1 MLNSEELINKVKVYN
16 KFLNPEKLNKA
27 YDFAVKAHSHQ
38 KRASGDPY
46 SVHPIEVA
54 NILTELK
61 LDSATITTGLLHDTI
76 EDTYAT
82 YETIKGE
89 FGDEVADLVDGVT
102 KISVLEN
109 TATSNSKAENFRKL
123 ILATSKDI
131 RVLLVKI
138 ADRLHNMRTIKAISK
153 ECFIPI
159 TVGGG
164 IKSIDDIILLLTNG
178 ADRVSINSFA
188 YKDIQFISKAAKK
201 FGSST
206 ISFEINSDLNL
217 TANFIKKK
225 YELTI
230 EVEGKGSVFQEIIK
244 PGIADEYNSG
254 TILKLTALPVDGW
267 VFVEWQG
274 DIQDENNPIEVT
286 IDKPITIKAV
296 FKHYPASG
304 LPVVKIK
311 TNQVVGPAMDKSSYV
326 EGSLEIIG
334 DGNFEGLEET
344 TMKIKGRGNST
355 WWICTDASAGAVVGK
370 CPYQVKFG
378 DKTSILG
385 MPEDKKW
392 VLLAEKSDKSMIRN
406 KIARYMGE
414 LSDLEYTPNAEYV
427 ELFINEDY
435 QGTYLIGQKVEES
448 SNRVDIGDD
457 GYLIEIDT
465 DANGRID
472 VDDIIF
478 KPTIWSSIHTDGVF
492 NIKDPDI
499 DYGSDEFYLIEN
511 YINDFESVLYSNNF
525 NNPDSGYESY
535 IDVDSLIDW
544 FLINEIAKTVDA
556 RWYSSIYFSYIPG
569 EKIKMGPIWDF
580 DLSYGNLNY
589 SDAQY
594 TSEFYIKQNNWID
607 RLFLDEVFVEKVKI
621 RYSYYYNKL
630 DDIKS
635 KIDEFAKYIDKSQK
649 ANFERWDILGVYV
662 WPNPVYDLTYEEEV
676 ERLKNWIEERMNWLN
691 SNF

>member
-1 MLNSEELINKVKVYN
+1 MKKFYFILISLIFFSCQEEIIEYELNITKNPSEGGIVSPDGGFYSDGTSLSLIAEPNSEYD
-16 KFLNPEKLNKA
+16 FLNWT
-27 YDFAVKAHSHQ
+27 
-38 KRASGDPY
+38 GDIESSSSSL
-46 SVHPIEVA
+46 SVVM
-54 NILTELK
+54 
-61 LDSATITTGLLHDTI
+61 DSDITI
-76 EDTYAT
+76 
-82 YETIKGE
+82 
-89 FGDEVADLVDGVT
+89 
-102 KISVLEN
+102 
-109 TATSNSKAENFRKL
+109 
-123 ILATSKDI
+123 
-131 RVLLVKI
+131 
-138 ADRLHNMRTIKAISK
+138 
-153 ECFIPI
+153 
-159 TVGGG
+159 
-164 IKSIDDIILLLTNG
+164 
-178 ADRVSINSFA
+178 
-188 YKDIQFISKAAKK
+188 
-201 FGSST
+201 
-206 ISFEINSDLNL
+206 

-225 YELTI
+225 YELKI
-230 EVEGKGSVFQEIIK
+230 EVEGKGSVFKEVIK

-274 DIQDENNPIEVT
+274 DIQNENNPIELT
-286 IDKPITIKAV
+286 IDKPITIKAI

-304 LPVVKIK
+304 LPIVKIK

-344 TMKIKGRGNST
+344 NMKIKGRGNST

-378 DKTSILG
+378 DKTSVLG

-406 KIARYMGE
+406 KIARYIGE

-465 DANGRID
+465 DANNRID
-472 VDDIIF
+472 SDDIIF

-499 DYGSDEFYLIEN
+499 DYGSDEFHLIEN
-511 YINDFESVLYSNNF
+511 YINEFESVLYSNNF
-525 NNPDSGYESY
+525 NSPGSGYESY

-607 RLFLDEVFVEKVKI
+607 KLYQDEVFVEKVKI
-621 RYSYYYNKL
+621 RYSYYHSKL
-630 DDIKS
+630 DDIKN

-649 ANFERWDILGVYV
+649 ANFERWNILGVYV

>member
-1 MLNSEELINKVKVYN
+1 MKKFYFILISLIFFSCQEEIIEYELNITKNPSEGGVVSPNGGFYSDGTSLSLIAEPNSEYD
-16 KFLNPEKLNKA
+16 FLNWT
-27 YDFAVKAHSHQ
+27 
-38 KRASGDPY
+38 GD
-46 SVHPIEVA
+46 IESSSSSLSLVM
-54 NILTELK
+54 
-61 LDSATITTGLLHDTI
+61 DSDITI
-76 EDTYAT
+76 
-82 YETIKGE
+82 
-89 FGDEVADLVDGVT
+89 
-102 KISVLEN
+102 
-109 TATSNSKAENFRKL
+109 
-123 ILATSKDI
+123 
-131 RVLLVKI
+131 
-138 ADRLHNMRTIKAISK
+138 
-153 ECFIPI
+153 
-159 TVGGG
+159 
-164 IKSIDDIILLLTNG
+164 
-178 ADRVSINSFA
+178 
-188 YKDIQFISKAAKK
+188 
-201 FGSST
+201 
-206 ISFEINSDLNL
+206 

-225 YELTI
+225 YELKI
-230 EVEGKGSVFQEIIK
+230 EVEGKGSVFQEVIK

-274 DIQDENNPIEVT
+274 DIQNENNPIELT
-286 IDKPITIKAV
+286 IDKPITIKAI

-304 LPVVKIK
+304 LPIVKIK

-344 TMKIKGRGNST
+344 NMKIKGRGNST

-378 DKTSILG
+378 DKTSVLG

-406 KIARYMGE
+406 KIARYIGE

-465 DANGRID
+465 DANNRID
-472 VDDIIF
+472 SDDIIF

-499 DYGSDEFYLIEN
+499 DYGSDEFHLIEN
-511 YINDFESVLYSNNF
+511 YINEFESVLYSNNF
-525 NNPDSGYESY
+525 NSPGSGYESY

-607 RLFLDEVFVEKVKI
+607 KLYQDEVFVEKVKI
-621 RYSYYYNKL
+621 RYSYYHSKL
-630 DDIKS
+630 DDIKN

-649 ANFERWDILGVYV
+649 ANFERWNILGVYV

>member
-1 MLNSEELINKVKVYN
+1 MKKFYFILISLIFFSCQEEIIEYELNITKNPIEGGVVSPNGGFYSDGTSLSLIAEPNSEYD
-16 KFLNPEKLNKA
+16 FLNWT
-27 YDFAVKAHSHQ
+27 
-38 KRASGDPY
+38 GD
-46 SVHPIEVA
+46 IESSSSSLSLVM
-54 NILTELK
+54 
-61 LDSATITTGLLHDTI
+61 DSDITI
-76 EDTYAT
+76 
-82 YETIKGE
+82 
-89 FGDEVADLVDGVT
+89 
-102 KISVLEN
+102 
-109 TATSNSKAENFRKL
+109 
-123 ILATSKDI
+123 
-131 RVLLVKI
+131 
-138 ADRLHNMRTIKAISK
+138 
-153 ECFIPI
+153 
-159 TVGGG
+159 
-164 IKSIDDIILLLTNG
+164 
-178 ADRVSINSFA
+178 
-188 YKDIQFISKAAKK
+188 
-201 FGSST
+201 
-206 ISFEINSDLNL
+206 

-225 YELTI
+225 YELKI
-230 EVEGKGSVFQEIIK
+230 EVEGKGSVFQEVIK

-274 DIQDENNPIEVT
+274 DIQNENNPIELT
-286 IDKPITIKAV
+286 IDKPITIKAI

-304 LPVVKIK
+304 LPIVKIK

-334 DGNFEGLEET
+334 DGNFDGLEET
-344 TMKIKGRGNST
+344 NMKIKGRGNST

-465 DANGRID
+465 DANNRID
-472 VDDIIF
+472 SDDIIF

-499 DYGSDEFYLIEN
+499 DYGSDEFHLIEN
-511 YINDFESVLYSNNF
+511 YINEFESVLYSNNF
-525 NNPDSGYESY
+525 NSPGSGYESY

-607 RLFLDEVFVEKVKI
+607 KLYQDEVFVEKVKI
-621 RYSYYYNKL
+621 RYSYYHSKL
-630 DDIKS
+630 DDIKN

>member
-1 MLNSEELINKVKVYN
+1 MKKFYFIIISLIFFSCQEEIIEYELNITKNPSEGGVVSPNGGFYSDGTSLSLIAEPNSEYD
-16 KFLNPEKLNKA
+16 FLNWT
-27 YDFAVKAHSHQ
+27 
-38 KRASGDPY
+38 GD
-46 SVHPIEVA
+46 IESSSSSLSLVM
-54 NILTELK
+54 
-61 LDSATITTGLLHDTI
+61 DSDITI
-76 EDTYAT
+76 
-82 YETIKGE
+82 
-89 FGDEVADLVDGVT
+89 
-102 KISVLEN
+102 
-109 TATSNSKAENFRKL
+109 
-123 ILATSKDI
+123 
-131 RVLLVKI
+131 
-138 ADRLHNMRTIKAISK
+138 
-153 ECFIPI
+153 
-159 TVGGG
+159 
-164 IKSIDDIILLLTNG
+164 
-178 ADRVSINSFA
+178 
-188 YKDIQFISKAAKK
+188 
-201 FGSST
+201 
-206 ISFEINSDLNL
+206 

-225 YELTI
+225 YELKI
-230 EVEGKGSVFQEIIK
+230 EVEGKGSVFQEVIK

-274 DIQDENNPIEVT
+274 DIQNENNPIELT
-286 IDKPITIKAV
+286 IDKPITIKAI

-304 LPVVKIK
+304 LPIVKIK

-378 DKTSILG
+378 DKTSVLG

-465 DANGRID
+465 DANNRID
-472 VDDIIF
+472 SDDIIF

-499 DYGSDEFYLIEN
+499 DYGSDEFHLIEN
-511 YINDFESVLYSNNF
+511 YINEFESVLYSNNF
-525 NNPDSGYESY
+525 NNPD
-535 IDVDSLIDW
+535 LAT
-544 FLINEIAKTVDA
+544 NHT
-556 RWYSSIYFSYIPG
+556 
-569 EKIKMGPIWDF
+569 
-580 DLSYGNLNY
+580 
-589 SDAQY
+589 
-594 TSEFYIKQNNWID
+594 
-607 RLFLDEVFVEKVKI
+607 
-621 RYSYYYNKL
+621 
-630 DDIKS
+630 
-635 KIDEFAKYIDKSQK
+635 
-649 ANFERWDILGVYV
+649 
-662 WPNPVYDLTYEEEV
+662 
-676 ERLKNWIEERMNWLN
+676 
-691 SNF
+691 

>member
-1 MLNSEELINKVKVYN
+1 MKKIYFIIISLLLFSCQKEIIEYELNIIKNPSEGGVVSPNGGFYSEGTSLSVVAEPSSEYE
-16 KFLNPEKLNKA
+16 FLNWT
-27 YDFAVKAHSHQ
+27 
-38 KRASGDPY
+38 GD
-46 SVHPIEVA
+46 IE
-54 NILTELK
+54 
-61 LDSATITTGLLHDTI
+61 S
-76 EDTYAT
+76 
-82 YETIKGE
+82 
-89 FGDEVADLVDGVT
+89 
-102 KISVLEN
+102 S
-109 TATSNSKAENFRKL
+109 
-123 ILATSKDI
+123 
-131 RVLLVKI
+131 
-138 ADRLHNMRTIKAISK
+138 
-153 ECFIPI
+153 
-159 TVGGG
+159 
-164 IKSIDDIILLLTNG
+164 
-178 ADRVSINSFA
+178 
-188 YKDIQFISKAAKK
+188 
-201 FGSST
+201 SST

-244 PGIADEYNSG
+244 PGITDEYNSG
-254 TILKLTALPVDGW
+254 TILKLTAVPVDGW

-544 FLINEIAKTVDA
+544 FLINEIAKSVDA

-569 EKIKMGPIWDF
+569 KKIEMGPIWDF

-594 TSEFYIKQNNWID
+594 TSDFYIKQNNWID

-662 WPNPVYDLTYEEEV
+662 WPNPVYDLTYEQEV

>member
-1 MLNSEELINKVKVYN
+1 MKKFYFILISLIFFSCQEEIIEYELNITKNPIEGGVVSPNGGFYSDGTSLSLIAEPNSEYD
-16 KFLNPEKLNKA
+16 FLNWT
-27 YDFAVKAHSHQ
+27 
-38 KRASGDPY
+38 GD
-46 SVHPIEVA
+46 IESSSSSLSLVM
-54 NILTELK
+54 
-61 LDSATITTGLLHDTI
+61 DSDITI
-76 EDTYAT
+76 
-82 YETIKGE
+82 
-89 FGDEVADLVDGVT
+89 
-102 KISVLEN
+102 
-109 TATSNSKAENFRKL
+109 
-123 ILATSKDI
+123 
-131 RVLLVKI
+131 
-138 ADRLHNMRTIKAISK
+138 
-153 ECFIPI
+153 
-159 TVGGG
+159 
-164 IKSIDDIILLLTNG
+164 
-178 ADRVSINSFA
+178 
-188 YKDIQFISKAAKK
+188 
-201 FGSST
+201 
-206 ISFEINSDLNL
+206 

-225 YELTI
+225 YELKI
-230 EVEGKGSVFQEIIK
+230 EVEGKGSVFQEVIK

-274 DIQDENNPIEVT
+274 DIQNENNPIELT
-286 IDKPITIKAV
+286 IDKPITIKAI

-304 LPVVKIK
+304 LPIVKIK

-334 DGNFEGLEET
+334 DGNFEGLEKT
-344 TMKIKGRGNST
+344 NMKIKGRGNST

-378 DKTSILG
+378 DKTSVLG

-465 DANGRID
+465 DANNRID
-472 VDDIIF
+472 SDDIIF

-499 DYGSDEFYLIEN
+499 DYGSDEFHLIEN
-511 YINDFESVLYSNNF
+511 YINEFESVLYSNNF
-525 NNPDSGYESY
+525 NSPGSGYESY

-607 RLFLDEVFVEKVKI
+607 KLYQDEVFVEKVKI
-621 RYSYYYNKL
+621 RYSYYHSKL
-630 DDIKS
+630 DDIKN

>member
-1 MLNSEELINKVKVYN
+1 MKKFYFILISLIFFSCQEEIIEYELNITKNPIEGGVVSPNGGFYSDGTSLSLIAEPNSEYD
-16 KFLNPEKLNKA
+16 FLNWT
-27 YDFAVKAHSHQ
+27 
-38 KRASGDPY
+38 GDIESSSSSL
-46 SVHPIEVA
+46 SVVM
-54 NILTELK
+54 
-61 LDSATITTGLLHDTI
+61 DSDITI
-76 EDTYAT
+76 
-82 YETIKGE
+82 
-89 FGDEVADLVDGVT
+89 
-102 KISVLEN
+102 
-109 TATSNSKAENFRKL
+109 
-123 ILATSKDI
+123 
-131 RVLLVKI
+131 
-138 ADRLHNMRTIKAISK
+138 
-153 ECFIPI
+153 
-159 TVGGG
+159 
-164 IKSIDDIILLLTNG
+164 
-178 ADRVSINSFA
+178 
-188 YKDIQFISKAAKK
+188 
-201 FGSST
+201 
-206 ISFEINSDLNL
+206 

-225 YELTI
+225 YELKI
-230 EVEGKGSVFQEIIK
+230 EVEGKGSVFQEVIK

-274 DIQDENNPIEVT
+274 DIQNENNPIELT
-286 IDKPITIKAV
+286 IDKPITIKAI

-304 LPVVKIK
+304 LPIVKIK

-344 TMKIKGRGNST
+344 NMKIKGRGNST

-378 DKTSILG
+378 DKTSVLG

-465 DANGRID
+465 DANNRID
-472 VDDIIF
+472 SDDIIF
-478 KPTIWSSIHTDGVF
+478 KPKIWSSIHTDGVF

-499 DYGSDEFYLIEN
+499 DYGSDEFHLIEN
-511 YINDFESVLYSNNF
+511 YINEFESVLYSNNF
-525 NNPDSGYESY
+525 NSPGSGYESY

-607 RLFLDEVFVEKVKI
+607 KLYQDEVFVEKVKI
-621 RYSYYYNKL
+621 RYSYYHSKL
-630 DDIKS
+630 DDIKN

>member
-1 MLNSEELINKVKVYN
+1 MTIISNPEAAGQFSEKSGYYAEGTNLSVIAEPNSEYEFVNWT
-16 KFLNPEKLNKA
+16 
-27 YDFAVKAHSHQ
+27 
-38 KRASGDPY
+38 GDVESSCN
-46 SVHPIEVA
+46 SV
-54 NILTELK
+54 NILM
-61 LDSATITTGLLHDTI
+61 DSD
-76 EDTYAT
+76 
-82 YETIKGE
+82 
-89 FGDEVADLVDGVT
+89 
-102 KISVLEN
+102 
-109 TATSNSKAENFRKL
+109 
-123 ILATSKDI
+123 
-131 RVLLVKI
+131 
-138 ADRLHNMRTIKAISK
+138 
-153 ECFIPI
+153 
-159 TVGGG
+159 
-164 IKSIDDIILLLTNG
+164 KSI
-178 ADRVSINSFA
+178 
-188 YKDIQFISKAAKK
+188 
-201 FGSST
+201 
-206 ISFEINSDLNL
+206 

-225 YELTI
+225 YELKI

-244 PGIADEYNSG
+244 PGITDEYNSG

-274 DIQDENNPIEVT
+274 DIQNENNPIEIT
-286 IDKPITIKAV
+286 IDKPISIKAI

-304 LPVVKIK
+304 LPIVKIK
-311 TNQVVGPAMDKSSYV
+311 TNQVVGPAMDKDSYV

-378 DKTSILG
+378 DKTSVLG

-414 LSDLEYTPNAEYV
+414 LSDLEYTPNAEYI

-448 SNRVDIGDD
+448 KNRVNIGDE

-465 DANGRID
+465 DANNRID
-472 VDDIIF
+472 PDDIIF
-478 KPTIWSSIHTDGVF
+478 KPTIWSSIHKDGVF
-492 NIKDPDI
+492 NIKDPNIEYD
-499 DYGSDEFYLIEN
+499 SEEFKFIEN
-511 YINDFESVLYSNNF
+511 YINQFESTLYSDDF
-525 NNPDSGYESY
+525 NNPDTGYKSY
-535 IDVDSLIDW
+535 IDDDSLIDW
-544 FLINEIAKTVDA
+544 FLINEIAKSVDA
-556 RWYSSIYFSYIPG
+556 RWYSSIYFSYVPG

-594 TSEFYIKQNNWID
+594 TDGFYIKQNNWID
-607 RLFLDEVFVEKVKI
+607 RLYQDEVFVEKVKN
-621 RYSYYYNKL
+621 RYSYYYSKL
-630 DDIKS
+630 DDIKN

-662 WPNPVYDLTYEEEV
+662 WPNPVYDLTYEQEV
-676 ERLKNWIEERMNWLN
+676 ERLENWIEERMNWLN

>member
-1 MLNSEELINKVKVYN
+1 MKKFYFILISLIFFSCQEEIIEYELNITKNPSEGGIVSPDGGFYSDGTSLSLIAEPNSEYD
-16 KFLNPEKLNKA
+16 FLNWT
-27 YDFAVKAHSHQ
+27 
-38 KRASGDPY
+38 GDIESSSSSL
-46 SVHPIEVA
+46 SVVM
-54 NILTELK
+54 
-61 LDSATITTGLLHDTI
+61 DSDITI
-76 EDTYAT
+76 
-82 YETIKGE
+82 
-89 FGDEVADLVDGVT
+89 
-102 KISVLEN
+102 
-109 TATSNSKAENFRKL
+109 
-123 ILATSKDI
+123 
-131 RVLLVKI
+131 
-138 ADRLHNMRTIKAISK
+138 
-153 ECFIPI
+153 
-159 TVGGG
+159 
-164 IKSIDDIILLLTNG
+164 
-178 ADRVSINSFA
+178 
-188 YKDIQFISKAAKK
+188 
-201 FGSST
+201 
-206 ISFEINSDLNL
+206 

-225 YELTI
+225 YELKI
-230 EVEGKGSVFQEIIK
+230 EVEGKGSVFQEVIK

-274 DIQDENNPIEVT
+274 DIQNENNPIELT
-286 IDKPITIKAV
+286 IDKPITIKAI

-304 LPVVKIK
+304 LPIVKIK

-344 TMKIKGRGNST
+344 NMKIKGRGNST

-378 DKTSILG
+378 DKTSVLG

-465 DANGRID
+465 DANNRID
-472 VDDIIF
+472 SDDIIF

-499 DYGSDEFYLIEN
+499 DYGSDEFHLIEN
-511 YINDFESVLYSNNF
+511 YINEFESVLYSNNF
-525 NNPDSGYESY
+525 NSPGSGYESY

-607 RLFLDEVFVEKVKI
+607 KLYQDEVFVEKVKI
-621 RYSYYYNKL
+621 RYSYYHSKL
-630 DDIKS
+630 DDIKN

>member
-1 MLNSEELINKVKVYN
+1 MKKIHFIIISLLLFSCQKEIIEYELNIIKNPSEGGVVSPNGGFYSEGTSLSVVAEPSSEYE
-16 KFLNPEKLNKA
+16 FLNWT
-27 YDFAVKAHSHQ
+27 
-38 KRASGDPY
+38 GD
-46 SVHPIEVA
+46 IE
-54 NILTELK
+54 
-61 LDSATITTGLLHDTI
+61 S
-76 EDTYAT
+76 
-82 YETIKGE
+82 
-89 FGDEVADLVDGVT
+89 
-102 KISVLEN
+102 S
-109 TATSNSKAENFRKL
+109 
-123 ILATSKDI
+123 
-131 RVLLVKI
+131 
-138 ADRLHNMRTIKAISK
+138 
-153 ECFIPI
+153 
-159 TVGGG
+159 
-164 IKSIDDIILLLTNG
+164 
-178 ADRVSINSFA
+178 
-188 YKDIQFISKAAKK
+188 
-201 FGSST
+201 SST

-274 DIQDENNPIEVT
+274 DIQDVNNPIEVT
-286 IDKPITIKAV
+286 INNPITIKAV

-544 FLINEIAKTVDA
+544 FLINEIAKSVDA

-569 EKIKMGPIWDF
+569 KKIKMGPIWDF

-594 TSEFYIKQNNWID
+594 TSDFYIKQNNWID

-662 WPNPVYDLTYEEEV
+662 WPNPVYDLTYEQEV
-676 ERLKNWIEERMNWLN
+676 ERLENWIEERMNWLN

>member
-1 MLNSEELINKVKVYN
+1 MKKIYFIIISLLLFSCQKEIIEYELNIIKNPSEGGVVSPNGGFYSEGTSLSVVAEPSSEYE
-16 KFLNPEKLNKA
+16 FLNWT
-27 YDFAVKAHSHQ
+27 
-38 KRASGDPY
+38 GD
-46 SVHPIEVA
+46 IE
-54 NILTELK
+54 
-61 LDSATITTGLLHDTI
+61 S
-76 EDTYAT
+76 
-82 YETIKGE
+82 
-89 FGDEVADLVDGVT
+89 
-102 KISVLEN
+102 S
-109 TATSNSKAENFRKL
+109 
-123 ILATSKDI
+123 
-131 RVLLVKI
+131 
-138 ADRLHNMRTIKAISK
+138 
-153 ECFIPI
+153 
-159 TVGGG
+159 
-164 IKSIDDIILLLTNG
+164 
-178 ADRVSINSFA
+178 
-188 YKDIQFISKAAKK
+188 
-201 FGSST
+201 SST

-544 FLINEIAKTVDA
+544 FLINEIAKSVDA

-594 TSEFYIKQNNWID
+594 TSDFYIKQNNWID

-662 WPNPVYDLTYEEEV
+662 WPNPVYDLTYEQEV

>member
-1 MLNSEELINKVKVYN
+1 MKKFYFILISLIFFSCQEEIIEYELNITKNPIEGGVVSPNGGFYSDGTSLSLIAEPNSEYD
-16 KFLNPEKLNKA
+16 FLNWT
-27 YDFAVKAHSHQ
+27 
-38 KRASGDPY
+38 GDIESSSSSL
-46 SVHPIEVA
+46 SVVM
-54 NILTELK
+54 
-61 LDSATITTGLLHDTI
+61 DSDITI
-76 EDTYAT
+76 
-82 YETIKGE
+82 
-89 FGDEVADLVDGVT
+89 
-102 KISVLEN
+102 
-109 TATSNSKAENFRKL
+109 
-123 ILATSKDI
+123 
-131 RVLLVKI
+131 
-138 ADRLHNMRTIKAISK
+138 
-153 ECFIPI
+153 
-159 TVGGG
+159 
-164 IKSIDDIILLLTNG
+164 
-178 ADRVSINSFA
+178 
-188 YKDIQFISKAAKK
+188 
-201 FGSST
+201 
-206 ISFEINSDLNL
+206 

-225 YELTI
+225 YELKI
-230 EVEGKGSVFQEIIK
+230 EVEGKGSVFQEVIK

-274 DIQDENNPIEVT
+274 DIQNENNPIELT
-286 IDKPITIKAV
+286 IDKPITIKAI

-304 LPVVKIK
+304 LPIVKIK

-344 TMKIKGRGNST
+344 NMKIKGRGNST

-378 DKTSILG
+378 DKTSVLG

-465 DANGRID
+465 DANNRID
-472 VDDIIF
+472 SDDIIF

-499 DYGSDEFYLIEN
+499 DYGSDEFHLIEN
-511 YINDFESVLYSNNF
+511 YINEFESVLYSNNF
-525 NNPDSGYESY
+525 NSPGSGYESY

-607 RLFLDEVFVEKVKI
+607 KLYQDEVFVEKVKI
-621 RYSYYYNKL
+621 RYSYYHSKL
-630 DDIKS
+630 DDIKN

>member
-1 MLNSEELINKVKVYN
+1 MKKIYFIIISLLLFSCQKEIIEYELNIIKNPSEGGVVSPNGGFYSEGTNLSVVAEPSSEYE
-16 KFLNPEKLNKA
+16 FLNWT
-27 YDFAVKAHSHQ
+27 
-38 KRASGDPY
+38 GD
-46 SVHPIEVA
+46 IESSS
-54 NILTELK
+54 
-61 LDSATITTGLLHDTI
+61 SA
-76 EDTYAT
+76 
-82 YETIKGE
+82 
-89 FGDEVADLVDGVT
+89 
-102 KISVLEN
+102 
-109 TATSNSKAENFRKL
+109 
-123 ILATSKDI
+123 
-131 RVLLVKI
+131 
-138 ADRLHNMRTIKAISK
+138 
-153 ECFIPI
+153 
-159 TVGGG
+159 
-164 IKSIDDIILLLTNG
+164 
-178 ADRVSINSFA
+178 
-188 YKDIQFISKAAKK
+188 
-201 FGSST
+201 

-230 EVEGKGSVFQEIIK
+230 EVDGKGSVFQEIIK
-244 PGIADEYNSG
+244 PGITDEYNSG

-274 DIQDENNPIEVT
+274 DIQDINNPIEVT

-304 LPVVKIK
+304 LPIVKIK
-311 TNQVVGPAMDKSSYV
+311 TNQVVGPAMDKDSYV

-334 DGNFEGLEET
+334 EGNFEGLEET

-378 DKTSILG
+378 DKKSILG

-414 LSDLEYTPNAEYV
+414 LSDLEYTPNAEYI

-448 SNRVDIGDD
+448 KNRVNIGDE

-465 DANGRID
+465 DANNRID
-472 VDDIIF
+472 PDDIIF

-492 NIKDPDI
+492 NIKDPNI
-499 DYGSDEFYLIEN
+499 DYGSDEFYFIEN

-525 NNPDSGYESY
+525 NDPDSGYESY

-544 FLINEIAKTVDA
+544 FLINEIAKSVDA

-594 TSEFYIKQNNWID
+594 TSDFYIKQNNWID

-621 RYSYYYNKL
+621 RYSYYYSKL
-630 DDIKS
+630 GDIKN

-662 WPNPVYDLTYEEEV
+662 WPNPVYDLTYEQEV
-676 ERLKNWIEERMNWLN
+676 NRLENWIEERMNWLN

>member
-1 MLNSEELINKVKVYN
+1 MKKFYFILISLIFFSCQEEIIEYELNITKNPIEGGVVSPNGGFYSDGTSLSLIAEPNSEYD
-16 KFLNPEKLNKA
+16 FLNWT
-27 YDFAVKAHSHQ
+27 
-38 KRASGDPY
+38 GD
-46 SVHPIEVA
+46 IESSSSSLSLVM
-54 NILTELK
+54 
-61 LDSATITTGLLHDTI
+61 DSDITI
-76 EDTYAT
+76 
-82 YETIKGE
+82 
-89 FGDEVADLVDGVT
+89 
-102 KISVLEN
+102 
-109 TATSNSKAENFRKL
+109 
-123 ILATSKDI
+123 
-131 RVLLVKI
+131 
-138 ADRLHNMRTIKAISK
+138 
-153 ECFIPI
+153 
-159 TVGGG
+159 
-164 IKSIDDIILLLTNG
+164 
-178 ADRVSINSFA
+178 
-188 YKDIQFISKAAKK
+188 
-201 FGSST
+201 
-206 ISFEINSDLNL
+206 

-225 YELTI
+225 YELKI
-230 EVEGKGSVFQEIIK
+230 EVEGKGSVFQEVIK

-274 DIQDENNPIEVT
+274 DIQNENNPIELT
-286 IDKPITIKAV
+286 IDKPITIKAI

-304 LPVVKIK
+304 LPIVKIK
-311 TNQVVGPAMDKSSYV
+311 TNQVVGPTMDKSSYV

-334 DGNFEGLEET
+334 DGNFEGLEKT
-344 TMKIKGRGNST
+344 NMKIKGRGNST

-378 DKTSILG
+378 DKTSVLG

-465 DANGRID
+465 DANNRID
-472 VDDIIF
+472 SDDIIF

-499 DYGSDEFYLIEN
+499 DYGSDEFHLIEN
-511 YINDFESVLYSNNF
+511 YINEFESVLYSNNF
-525 NNPDSGYESY
+525 NSPGSGYESY

-607 RLFLDEVFVEKVKI
+607 KLYQDEVFVEKVKI
-621 RYSYYYNKL
+621 RYSYYHSKL
-630 DDIKS
+630 DDIKN

>member
-1 MLNSEELINKVKVYN
+1 MKKFYFILISLIFFSCQEEIIEYELNITKNPIEGGVVSPNGGFYSDGTSLSLIAEPNSEYD
-16 KFLNPEKLNKA
+16 FLNWT
-27 YDFAVKAHSHQ
+27 
-38 KRASGDPY
+38 GDIESSSSSL
-46 SVHPIEVA
+46 SVVM
-54 NILTELK
+54 
-61 LDSATITTGLLHDTI
+61 DSDITI
-76 EDTYAT
+76 
-82 YETIKGE
+82 
-89 FGDEVADLVDGVT
+89 
-102 KISVLEN
+102 
-109 TATSNSKAENFRKL
+109 
-123 ILATSKDI
+123 
-131 RVLLVKI
+131 
-138 ADRLHNMRTIKAISK
+138 
-153 ECFIPI
+153 
-159 TVGGG
+159 
-164 IKSIDDIILLLTNG
+164 
-178 ADRVSINSFA
+178 
-188 YKDIQFISKAAKK
+188 
-201 FGSST
+201 
-206 ISFEINSDLNL
+206 

-225 YELTI
+225 YELKI
-230 EVEGKGSVFQEIIK
+230 EVEGKGSVFKEVIK

-274 DIQDENNPIEVT
+274 DIQNENNPIELT
-286 IDKPITIKAV
+286 IDKPITIKAI

-304 LPVVKIK
+304 LPIVKIK

-344 TMKIKGRGNST
+344 NMKIKGRGNST

-406 KIARYMGE
+406 KIARYMSE

-465 DANGRID
+465 DANNRID
-472 VDDIIF
+472 SDDIIF

-499 DYGSDEFYLIEN
+499 DYGSDEFHLIEN
-511 YINDFESVLYSNNF
+511 YINEFESVLYSNNF
-525 NNPDSGYESY
+525 NSPGSGYESY

-607 RLFLDEVFVEKVKI
+607 KLYQDEVFVEKVKI
-621 RYSYYYNKL
+621 RYSYYHSKL
-630 DDIKS
+630 DDIKN

>member
-1 MLNSEELINKVKVYN
+1 MKKFYFILISLIFFSCQEEIIEYELNITKNPIEGGVVSPNGGFYSDGTSLSLIAEPNSEYD
-16 KFLNPEKLNKA
+16 FLNWT
-27 YDFAVKAHSHQ
+27 
-38 KRASGDPY
+38 GD
-46 SVHPIEVA
+46 IESSSSSLSLVM
-54 NILTELK
+54 
-61 LDSATITTGLLHDTI
+61 DSDITI
-76 EDTYAT
+76 
-82 YETIKGE
+82 
-89 FGDEVADLVDGVT
+89 
-102 KISVLEN
+102 
-109 TATSNSKAENFRKL
+109 
-123 ILATSKDI
+123 
-131 RVLLVKI
+131 
-138 ADRLHNMRTIKAISK
+138 
-153 ECFIPI
+153 
-159 TVGGG
+159 
-164 IKSIDDIILLLTNG
+164 
-178 ADRVSINSFA
+178 
-188 YKDIQFISKAAKK
+188 
-201 FGSST
+201 
-206 ISFEINSDLNL
+206 

-225 YELTI
+225 YELKI
-230 EVEGKGSVFQEIIK
+230 EVEGKGSVFQEVIK

-274 DIQDENNPIEVT
+274 DIQNENNPIELT
-286 IDKPITIKAV
+286 IDKPITIKAI

-304 LPVVKIK
+304 LPIVKIK

-344 TMKIKGRGNST
+344 NMKIKGRGNST

-378 DKTSILG
+378 DKTSVLG

-392 VLLAEKSDKSMIRN
+392 VLLAEKRDKSMIRN

-465 DANGRID
+465 DANNRID
-472 VDDIIF
+472 SDDIIF

-499 DYGSDEFYLIEN
+499 DYGSDKFHLIEN
-511 YINDFESVLYSNNF
+511 YINEFESVLYSNNF
-525 NNPDSGYESY
+525 NSPGSGYESY

-607 RLFLDEVFVEKVKI
+607 KLYQDEVFVEKVKI
-621 RYSYYYNKL
+621 RYSYYHSKL
-630 DDIKS
+630 DDIKN

>member
-1 MLNSEELINKVKVYN
+1 MKKFYFILISLIFFSCQEEIIEYELNITKNPSEGGVVSPNGGFYSDGTSLSLIAEPNSEYD
-16 KFLNPEKLNKA
+16 FLNWT
-27 YDFAVKAHSHQ
+27 
-38 KRASGDPY
+38 GDIESSSSSL
-46 SVHPIEVA
+46 SVVM
-54 NILTELK
+54 
-61 LDSATITTGLLHDTI
+61 DSDITI
-76 EDTYAT
+76 
-82 YETIKGE
+82 
-89 FGDEVADLVDGVT
+89 
-102 KISVLEN
+102 
-109 TATSNSKAENFRKL
+109 
-123 ILATSKDI
+123 
-131 RVLLVKI
+131 
-138 ADRLHNMRTIKAISK
+138 
-153 ECFIPI
+153 
-159 TVGGG
+159 
-164 IKSIDDIILLLTNG
+164 
-178 ADRVSINSFA
+178 
-188 YKDIQFISKAAKK
+188 
-201 FGSST
+201 
-206 ISFEINSDLNL
+206 

-225 YELTI
+225 YELKI
-230 EVEGKGSVFQEIIK
+230 EVEGKGSVFQEVIK

-274 DIQDENNPIEVT
+274 DIQNENNPIELT
-286 IDKPITIKAV
+286 IDKPITIKAI

-304 LPVVKIK
+304 LPIVKIK

-344 TMKIKGRGNST
+344 NMKIKGRGNST

-465 DANGRID
+465 DANNRID
-472 VDDIIF
+472 SDDIIF

-499 DYGSDEFYLIEN
+499 DYGSDEFHLIEN
-511 YINDFESVLYSNNF
+511 YINEFESVLYSNNF
-525 NNPDSGYESY
+525 NSPGSGYESY
-535 IDVDSLIDW
+535 IDIDSLIDW

-607 RLFLDEVFVEKVKI
+607 KLYQDEVFVEKVKI
-621 RYSYYYNKL
+621 RYSYYYSKL
-630 DDIKS
+630 DDIKN

>member
-1 MLNSEELINKVKVYN
+1 MKKIYFIIISLLLFSCQKEIIEYELNIIKNPSEGGVVSPNGGFYSEGTSLSVVAEPSSEYE
-16 KFLNPEKLNKA
+16 FLNWT
-27 YDFAVKAHSHQ
+27 
-38 KRASGDPY
+38 GD
-46 SVHPIEVA
+46 IE
-54 NILTELK
+54 
-61 LDSATITTGLLHDTI
+61 S
-76 EDTYAT
+76 
-82 YETIKGE
+82 
-89 FGDEVADLVDGVT
+89 
-102 KISVLEN
+102 S
-109 TATSNSKAENFRKL
+109 
-123 ILATSKDI
+123 
-131 RVLLVKI
+131 
-138 ADRLHNMRTIKAISK
+138 
-153 ECFIPI
+153 
-159 TVGGG
+159 
-164 IKSIDDIILLLTNG
+164 
-178 ADRVSINSFA
+178 
-188 YKDIQFISKAAKK
+188 
-201 FGSST
+201 SST

-465 DANGRID
+465 DANNRID
-472 VDDIIF
+472 SDDIIF

-499 DYGSDEFYLIEN
+499 DYGSDEFHLIEN
-511 YINDFESVLYSNNF
+511 YINEFESVLYSNNF
-525 NNPDSGYESY
+525 NSAGSGYESY

-580 DLSYGNLNY
+580 DLLYGNLNY

-594 TSEFYIKQNNWID
+594 TSDFYIKQNNWID

-662 WPNPVYDLTYEEEV
+662 WPNPVYDLTYEQEV
-676 ERLKNWIEERMNWLN
+676 ERLENWIEERMNWLN

>member
-1 MLNSEELINKVKVYN
+1 MKKFYFILISLIFFSCQEEIIEYELNITKNPIEGGVVSPNGGFYSDGTSLSLIAEPNSEYD
-16 KFLNPEKLNKA
+16 FLNWT
-27 YDFAVKAHSHQ
+27 
-38 KRASGDPY
+38 GDIESSSSSL
-46 SVHPIEVA
+46 SVVM
-54 NILTELK
+54 
-61 LDSATITTGLLHDTI
+61 DSDITI
-76 EDTYAT
+76 
-82 YETIKGE
+82 
-89 FGDEVADLVDGVT
+89 
-102 KISVLEN
+102 
-109 TATSNSKAENFRKL
+109 
-123 ILATSKDI
+123 
-131 RVLLVKI
+131 
-138 ADRLHNMRTIKAISK
+138 
-153 ECFIPI
+153 
-159 TVGGG
+159 
-164 IKSIDDIILLLTNG
+164 
-178 ADRVSINSFA
+178 
-188 YKDIQFISKAAKK
+188 
-201 FGSST
+201 
-206 ISFEINSDLNL
+206 

-225 YELTI
+225 YELKI
-230 EVEGKGSVFQEIIK
+230 EVEGKGSVFQEVIK

-274 DIQDENNPIEVT
+274 DIQNENNPIELT
-286 IDKPITIKAV
+286 IDKPITIKAI

-304 LPVVKIK
+304 LPIVKIK
-311 TNQVVGPAMDKSSYV
+311 TNQVVGPTMDKSSYV

-344 TMKIKGRGNST
+344 NMKIKGRGNST

-465 DANGRID
+465 DANNRID
-472 VDDIIF
+472 SDDIIF

-499 DYGSDEFYLIEN
+499 DYGSDEFHLIEN
-511 YINDFESVLYSNNF
+511 YINEFESVLYSNNF
-525 NNPDSGYESY
+525 NSPGSGYESY

-607 RLFLDEVFVEKVKI
+607 KLYQDEVFVEKVKI
-621 RYSYYYNKL
+621 RYSYYHSKL
-630 DDIKS
+630 DDIKN

>member
-1 MLNSEELINKVKVYN
+1 MKKFYFILISLIFFSCQEEIIEYELNITKNPIEGGVVSPNGGFYSDGTSLSLIAEPNSEYD
-16 KFLNPEKLNKA
+16 FLNWT
-27 YDFAVKAHSHQ
+27 
-38 KRASGDPY
+38 GDIESSSSSL
-46 SVHPIEVA
+46 SVVM
-54 NILTELK
+54 
-61 LDSATITTGLLHDTI
+61 DSDITI
-76 EDTYAT
+76 
-82 YETIKGE
+82 
-89 FGDEVADLVDGVT
+89 
-102 KISVLEN
+102 
-109 TATSNSKAENFRKL
+109 
-123 ILATSKDI
+123 
-131 RVLLVKI
+131 
-138 ADRLHNMRTIKAISK
+138 
-153 ECFIPI
+153 
-159 TVGGG
+159 
-164 IKSIDDIILLLTNG
+164 
-178 ADRVSINSFA
+178 
-188 YKDIQFISKAAKK
+188 
-201 FGSST
+201 
-206 ISFEINSDLNL
+206 

-225 YELTI
+225 YELKI
-230 EVEGKGSVFQEIIK
+230 EVEGKGSVFKEVIK

-274 DIQDENNPIEVT
+274 DIQNENNPIELT
-286 IDKPITIKAV
+286 IDKPITIKAI

-304 LPVVKIK
+304 LPIVKIK

-334 DGNFEGLEET
+334 DGNFEGLEKT
-344 TMKIKGRGNST
+344 NMKIKGRGNST

-378 DKTSILG
+378 DKTSVLG

-465 DANGRID
+465 DANNRID
-472 VDDIIF
+472 SDDIIF

-499 DYGSDEFYLIEN
+499 DYGSDEFHLIEN
-511 YINDFESVLYSNNF
+511 YINEFESVLYSNNF
-525 NNPDSGYESY
+525 NSPGSGYESY

-607 RLFLDEVFVEKVKI
+607 KLYQDEVFVEKVKI
-621 RYSYYYNKL
+621 RYSYYHSKL
-630 DDIKS
+630 DDIKN

>member
-1 MLNSEELINKVKVYN
+1 MKKIYFIIISLLLFSCQKEIIEYELNIIKNPSEGGVVSPNGGFYSEGTNLSVVAEPSSEYE
-16 KFLNPEKLNKA
+16 FLNWT
-27 YDFAVKAHSHQ
+27 
-38 KRASGDPY
+38 GD
-46 SVHPIEVA
+46 IE
-54 NILTELK
+54 
-61 LDSATITTGLLHDTI
+61 S
-76 EDTYAT
+76 
-82 YETIKGE
+82 
-89 FGDEVADLVDGVT
+89 
-102 KISVLEN
+102 S
-109 TATSNSKAENFRKL
+109 SSK
-123 ILATSKDI
+123 
-131 RVLLVKI
+131 
-138 ADRLHNMRTIKAISK
+138 
-153 ECFIPI
+153 
-159 TVGGG
+159 
-164 IKSIDDIILLLTNG
+164 
-178 ADRVSINSFA
+178 
-188 YKDIQFISKAAKK
+188 
-201 FGSST
+201 

-230 EVEGKGSVFQEIIK
+230 EVDGKGSVFQEIIK
-244 PGIADEYNSG
+244 PGITDEYNSG

-274 DIQDENNPIEVT
+274 DIQDINNPIEVT

-304 LPVVKIK
+304 LPIVKIK
-311 TNQVVGPAMDKSSYV
+311 TNQVVGPAMDKDSYV

-334 DGNFEGLEET
+334 EGNFEGLEET

-414 LSDLEYTPNAEYV
+414 LSDLEYTPNAEYI

-448 SNRVDIGDD
+448 KNRVNIGDE

-465 DANGRID
+465 DANNRID
-472 VDDIIF
+472 PDDIIF

-492 NIKDPDI
+492 NIKDPNI
-499 DYGSDEFYLIEN
+499 DYGSDKFYFIEN

-544 FLINEIAKTVDA
+544 FLINEIAKSVDA

-594 TSEFYIKQNNWID
+594 TSDFYIKQNNWID

-621 RYSYYYNKL
+621 RYSYYYSKL
-630 DDIKS
+630 GDIKN

-662 WPNPVYDLTYEEEV
+662 WPNPVYDLTYEQEV
-676 ERLKNWIEERMNWLN
+676 NRLENWIEERMNWLN

>member
-1 MLNSEELINKVKVYN
+1 MKKIYFIIISLLLFSCQEEIIEYELNIIKNPSEGGVVSPNGGFYSEGTNLSVVAEPSSEYE
-16 KFLNPEKLNKA
+16 FLNWT
-27 YDFAVKAHSHQ
+27 
-38 KRASGDPY
+38 GD
-46 SVHPIEVA
+46 IESSS
-54 NILTELK
+54 
-61 LDSATITTGLLHDTI
+61 SA
-76 EDTYAT
+76 
-82 YETIKGE
+82 
-89 FGDEVADLVDGVT
+89 
-102 KISVLEN
+102 
-109 TATSNSKAENFRKL
+109 
-123 ILATSKDI
+123 
-131 RVLLVKI
+131 
-138 ADRLHNMRTIKAISK
+138 
-153 ECFIPI
+153 
-159 TVGGG
+159 
-164 IKSIDDIILLLTNG
+164 
-178 ADRVSINSFA
+178 
-188 YKDIQFISKAAKK
+188 
-201 FGSST
+201 

-230 EVEGKGSVFQEIIK
+230 EVDGKGSVFQEIIK
-244 PGIADEYNSG
+244 PGITDEYNSG

-274 DIQDENNPIEVT
+274 DIQDINNPIEVT

-304 LPVVKIK
+304 LPIVKIK
-311 TNQVVGPAMDKSSYV
+311 TNQVVGPAMDKDSYV

-334 DGNFEGLEET
+334 EGNFEGLEET

-378 DKTSILG
+378 DKKSILG

-414 LSDLEYTPNAEYV
+414 LSDLEYTPNAEYI

-448 SNRVDIGDD
+448 KNRVNIGDE

-465 DANGRID
+465 DANNRID
-472 VDDIIF
+472 PDDIIF
-478 KPTIWSSIHTDGVF
+478 KPAIWSSIHTDGVF
-492 NIKDPDI
+492 NIKDPNI
-499 DYGSDEFYLIEN
+499 DYGSDEFYFIEN

-525 NNPDSGYESY
+525 NDPDSGYESY

-544 FLINEIAKTVDA
+544 FLINEIAKSVDA

-569 EKIKMGPIWDF
+569 KKIKMGPIWDF

-594 TSEFYIKQNNWID
+594 TSDFYIKQNNWID

-621 RYSYYYNKL
+621 RYSYYYSKL
-630 DDIKS
+630 GDIKN

-662 WPNPVYDLTYEEEV
+662 WPNPVYDLTYEQEV
-676 ERLKNWIEERMNWLN
+676 NRLENWIEERMNWLN

>member
-1 MLNSEELINKVKVYN
+1 MKKFYFILISLIFFSCQEEIIEYELNITKNPIEGGVVSPNGGFYSDGTSLSLIAEPNSEYD
-16 KFLNPEKLNKA
+16 FLNWT
-27 YDFAVKAHSHQ
+27 
-38 KRASGDPY
+38 GD
-46 SVHPIEVA
+46 IESSSSSLSLVM
-54 NILTELK
+54 
-61 LDSATITTGLLHDTI
+61 DSDITI
-76 EDTYAT
+76 
-82 YETIKGE
+82 
-89 FGDEVADLVDGVT
+89 
-102 KISVLEN
+102 
-109 TATSNSKAENFRKL
+109 
-123 ILATSKDI
+123 
-131 RVLLVKI
+131 
-138 ADRLHNMRTIKAISK
+138 
-153 ECFIPI
+153 
-159 TVGGG
+159 
-164 IKSIDDIILLLTNG
+164 
-178 ADRVSINSFA
+178 
-188 YKDIQFISKAAKK
+188 
-201 FGSST
+201 
-206 ISFEINSDLNL
+206 

-225 YELTI
+225 YELKI
-230 EVEGKGSVFQEIIK
+230 EVEGKGSVFQEVIK

-274 DIQDENNPIEVT
+274 DIQNENNPIELT
-286 IDKPITIKAV
+286 IDKPITIKAI

-304 LPVVKIK
+304 LPIVKIK

-344 TMKIKGRGNST
+344 NMKIKGRGNST

-378 DKTSILG
+378 DKTSVLG

-465 DANGRID
+465 DANNRID
-472 VDDIIF
+472 SDDIIF

-499 DYGSDEFYLIEN
+499 DYGSDKFHLIEN
-511 YINDFESVLYSNNF
+511 YINEFESVLYSNNF
-525 NNPDSGYESY
+525 NSPGSGYESY

-607 RLFLDEVFVEKVKI
+607 KLYQDEVFVEKVKI
-621 RYSYYYNKL
+621 RYSYYHSKL
-630 DDIKS
+630 DDIKN

>member
-1 MLNSEELINKVKVYN
+1 MKKFYFILISLIFFSCQEEIIEYELNITKNPIEGGVVSPNGGFYSDGTSLSLIAEPNSEYD
-16 KFLNPEKLNKA
+16 FLNWT
-27 YDFAVKAHSHQ
+27 
-38 KRASGDPY
+38 GD
-46 SVHPIEVA
+46 IESSSSSLSLVM
-54 NILTELK
+54 
-61 LDSATITTGLLHDTI
+61 DSDITI
-76 EDTYAT
+76 
-82 YETIKGE
+82 
-89 FGDEVADLVDGVT
+89 
-102 KISVLEN
+102 
-109 TATSNSKAENFRKL
+109 
-123 ILATSKDI
+123 
-131 RVLLVKI
+131 
-138 ADRLHNMRTIKAISK
+138 
-153 ECFIPI
+153 
-159 TVGGG
+159 
-164 IKSIDDIILLLTNG
+164 
-178 ADRVSINSFA
+178 
-188 YKDIQFISKAAKK
+188 
-201 FGSST
+201 
-206 ISFEINSDLNL
+206 

-225 YELTI
+225 YELKI
-230 EVEGKGSVFQEIIK
+230 EVEGKGSVFQEVIK

-274 DIQDENNPIEVT
+274 DIQNENNPIELT
-286 IDKPITIKAV
+286 IDKPITIKAI

-304 LPVVKIK
+304 LPIVKIK

-344 TMKIKGRGNST
+344 NMKIKGRGNST

-378 DKTSILG
+378 DKTSVLG

-465 DANGRID
+465 DANNRID
-472 VDDIIF
+472 SDDIIF

-499 DYGSDEFYLIEN
+499 DYGSDEFHLIEN
-511 YINDFESVLYSNNF
+511 YINEFESVLYSNNF
-525 NNPDSGYESY
+525 NSPGSGYESY

-607 RLFLDEVFVEKVKI
+607 KLYQDEVFVEKVKI
-621 RYSYYYNKL
+621 RYSYYHSKL
-630 DDIKS
+630 DDIKN

>member
-1 MLNSEELINKVKVYN
+1 MKKIYFIIISLLLFSCQKEIIEYELNIIKNPSEGGVVSPNGGFYSEGTNLSVVAEPSSEYE
-16 KFLNPEKLNKA
+16 FLNWT
-27 YDFAVKAHSHQ
+27 
-38 KRASGDPY
+38 GD
-46 SVHPIEVA
+46 IE
-54 NILTELK
+54 
-61 LDSATITTGLLHDTI
+61 S
-76 EDTYAT
+76 
-82 YETIKGE
+82 
-89 FGDEVADLVDGVT
+89 
-102 KISVLEN
+102 S
-109 TATSNSKAENFRKL
+109 
-123 ILATSKDI
+123 
-131 RVLLVKI
+131 
-138 ADRLHNMRTIKAISK
+138 
-153 ECFIPI
+153 
-159 TVGGG
+159 
-164 IKSIDDIILLLTNG
+164 
-178 ADRVSINSFA
+178 
-188 YKDIQFISKAAKK
+188 
-201 FGSST
+201 SST

-230 EVEGKGSVFQEIIK
+230 EVDGKGSVFQEIIK
-244 PGIADEYNSG
+244 PGITDEYNSG

-274 DIQDENNPIEVT
+274 DIQDINNPIEVT
-286 IDKPITIKAV
+286 IEKPITIKAV

-304 LPVVKIK
+304 LPIVKIK
-311 TNQVVGPAMDKSSYV
+311 TNQVVGPAMDKDSYV

-334 DGNFEGLEET
+334 EGNFEGLEET

-414 LSDLEYTPNAEYV
+414 LSDLEYTPNAEYI

-448 SNRVDIGDD
+448 KNRVNIGDE

-465 DANGRID
+465 DANNRID
-472 VDDIIF
+472 PDDIIF

-492 NIKDPDI
+492 NIKDPNI
-499 DYGSDEFYLIEN
+499 DYGSDEFYFIEN

-525 NNPDSGYESY
+525 NDPDSGYESY

-544 FLINEIAKTVDA
+544 FLINEIAKSVDA

-594 TSEFYIKQNNWID
+594 TSDFYIKQNNWID

-621 RYSYYYNKL
+621 RYSYYYSKL
-630 DDIKS
+630 GDIKN

-662 WPNPVYDLTYEEEV
+662 WPNPVYNLTYEQEV
-676 ERLKNWIEERMNWLN
+676 NRLENWIEERMNWLN

>member
-1 MLNSEELINKVKVYN
+1 MKKFYLILLSILFFSCQEEIIQHELNITKNPSEGGVVSPNGGFYSDGTSLSLIAEPNSEYD
-16 KFLNPEKLNKA
+16 FLNWT
-27 YDFAVKAHSHQ
+27 
-38 KRASGDPY
+38 GDIESSSSSL
-46 SVHPIEVA
+46 SVVMESDI
-54 NILTELK
+54 
-61 LDSATITTGLLHDTI
+61 TI
-76 EDTYAT
+76 
-82 YETIKGE
+82 
-89 FGDEVADLVDGVT
+89 
-102 KISVLEN
+102 
-109 TATSNSKAENFRKL
+109 
-123 ILATSKDI
+123 
-131 RVLLVKI
+131 
-138 ADRLHNMRTIKAISK
+138 
-153 ECFIPI
+153 
-159 TVGGG
+159 
-164 IKSIDDIILLLTNG
+164 
-178 ADRVSINSFA
+178 
-188 YKDIQFISKAAKK
+188 
-201 FGSST
+201 
-206 ISFEINSDLNL
+206 

-225 YELTI
+225 YELNI
-230 EVEGKGSVFQEIIK
+230 EVEGKGSVFQEVIK

-254 TILKLTALPVDGW
+254 TILKLTAVPVDGW

-274 DIQDENNPIEVT
+274 DIQNENNPVEIT
-286 IDKPITIKAV
+286 IDKPISIKAI

-304 LPVVKIK
+304 LPIVKIN
-311 TNQVVGPAMDKSSYV
+311 TNQVVGPTMDKDSYV

-334 DGNFEGLEET
+334 DENFEGLEET

-355 WWICTDASAGAVVGK
+355 WWICTDAGAGAVVGK

-414 LSDLEYTPNAEYV
+414 LSDLEYTPNAEYI

-448 SNRVDIGDD
+448 NNRVNIGDE

-465 DANGRID
+465 DANNRID
-472 VDDIIF
+472 PDDIIF
-478 KPTIWSSIHTDGVF
+478 KPTIWSSIHRDGVF
-492 NIKDPDI
+492 NIKDPEI
-499 DYGSDEFYLIEN
+499 EYGSDEFNFIEN
-511 YINDFESVLYSNNF
+511 FINDFEENLYSKEF
-525 NNPDSGYESY
+525 NDPVSGYKSY
-535 IDVDSLIDW
+535 IDVDNLIDW

-569 EKIKMGPIWDF
+569 KKIKMGPIWDF

-594 TSEFYIKQNNWID
+594 TNGFYVKQNNWID
-607 RLFLDEVFVEKVKI
+607 RLYEDADFVEKVKN
-621 RYSYYYNKL
+621 RYAYYYSKL
-630 DDIKS
+630 DDIKN

-662 WPNPVYDLTYEEEV
+662 WPNPVYDLTYEQEV
-676 ERLKNWIEERMNWLN
+676 ERLDNWIEERMNWLN

>member
-1 MLNSEELINKVKVYN
+1 MKKFYFILISLIFFSCQEEIIEYELNITKNPIEGGVVSPNGGFYNDGTSLSLIAEPNSEYD
-16 KFLNPEKLNKA
+16 FLNWT
-27 YDFAVKAHSHQ
+27 
-38 KRASGDPY
+38 GD
-46 SVHPIEVA
+46 IESSSSSLSLVM
-54 NILTELK
+54 
-61 LDSATITTGLLHDTI
+61 DSDITI
-76 EDTYAT
+76 
-82 YETIKGE
+82 
-89 FGDEVADLVDGVT
+89 
-102 KISVLEN
+102 
-109 TATSNSKAENFRKL
+109 
-123 ILATSKDI
+123 
-131 RVLLVKI
+131 
-138 ADRLHNMRTIKAISK
+138 
-153 ECFIPI
+153 
-159 TVGGG
+159 
-164 IKSIDDIILLLTNG
+164 
-178 ADRVSINSFA
+178 
-188 YKDIQFISKAAKK
+188 
-201 FGSST
+201 
-206 ISFEINSDLNL
+206 

-225 YELTI
+225 YELKI
-230 EVEGKGSVFQEIIK
+230 EVEGKGSVFQEVIK

-274 DIQDENNPIEVT
+274 DIQNENNPIELT
-286 IDKPITIKAV
+286 IDKPITIKAI

-304 LPVVKIK
+304 LPIVKIK

-344 TMKIKGRGNST
+344 NMKIKGRGNST

-378 DKTSILG
+378 DKTSVLG

-465 DANGRID
+465 DANNRID
-472 VDDIIF
+472 SDDIIF

-499 DYGSDEFYLIEN
+499 DYGSDEFHLIEN
-511 YINDFESVLYSNNF
+511 YINEFESVLYSNNF
-525 NNPDSGYESY
+525 NSPGSGYESY

-607 RLFLDEVFVEKVKI
+607 KLYQDEVFVEKVKI
-621 RYSYYYNKL
+621 RYSYYHSKL
-630 DDIKS
+630 DDIKN

>member
-1 MLNSEELINKVKVYN
+1 MKKFYFILISLIFFSCQEEIIEYELNITKNPSEGGVVSPNGGFYSDGTSLSLIAEPNSEYD
-16 KFLNPEKLNKA
+16 FLNWT
-27 YDFAVKAHSHQ
+27 
-38 KRASGDPY
+38 GD
-46 SVHPIEVA
+46 IESSSSSLSLVM
-54 NILTELK
+54 
-61 LDSATITTGLLHDTI
+61 DSDITI
-76 EDTYAT
+76 
-82 YETIKGE
+82 
-89 FGDEVADLVDGVT
+89 
-102 KISVLEN
+102 
-109 TATSNSKAENFRKL
+109 
-123 ILATSKDI
+123 
-131 RVLLVKI
+131 
-138 ADRLHNMRTIKAISK
+138 
-153 ECFIPI
+153 
-159 TVGGG
+159 
-164 IKSIDDIILLLTNG
+164 
-178 ADRVSINSFA
+178 
-188 YKDIQFISKAAKK
+188 
-201 FGSST
+201 
-206 ISFEINSDLNL
+206 

-225 YELTI
+225 YELKI
-230 EVEGKGSVFQEIIK
+230 EVEGKGSVFQEVIK

-274 DIQDENNPIEVT
+274 DIQNENNPIELT
-286 IDKPITIKAV
+286 IDKPITIKAI

-304 LPVVKIK
+304 LPIVKIK

-344 TMKIKGRGNST
+344 NMKIKGRGNST

-465 DANGRID
+465 DANNRID
-472 VDDIIF
+472 SDDIIF

-499 DYGSDEFYLIEN
+499 DYGSDEFHLIEN
-511 YINDFESVLYSNNF
+511 YINEFESVLYSNNF
-525 NNPDSGYESY
+525 NSPGSGYESY

-607 RLFLDEVFVEKVKI
+607 KLYQDEVFVEKVKI
-621 RYSYYYNKL
+621 RYSYYHSKL
-630 DDIKS
+630 DDIKN

>member
-1 MLNSEELINKVKVYN
+1 MKKFYFILISLIFFSCQEEIIEYELNITKNPSEGGVVSPNGGFYSDGTSLSLIAEPNSEYE
-16 KFLNPEKLNKA
+16 FLNWT
-27 YDFAVKAHSHQ
+27 
-38 KRASGDPY
+38 GDIESSSSSL
-46 SVHPIEVA
+46 SVVM
-54 NILTELK
+54 
-61 LDSATITTGLLHDTI
+61 DSDITI
-76 EDTYAT
+76 
-82 YETIKGE
+82 
-89 FGDEVADLVDGVT
+89 
-102 KISVLEN
+102 
-109 TATSNSKAENFRKL
+109 
-123 ILATSKDI
+123 
-131 RVLLVKI
+131 
-138 ADRLHNMRTIKAISK
+138 
-153 ECFIPI
+153 
-159 TVGGG
+159 
-164 IKSIDDIILLLTNG
+164 
-178 ADRVSINSFA
+178 
-188 YKDIQFISKAAKK
+188 
-201 FGSST
+201 
-206 ISFEINSDLNL
+206 

-225 YELTI
+225 YELKI
-230 EVEGKGSVFQEIIK
+230 EVEGKGSVFQEVIK

-274 DIQDENNPIEVT
+274 DIQNENNPIELT
-286 IDKPITIKAV
+286 IDKPITIKAI
-296 FKHYPASG
+296 FKHFPASG
-304 LPVVKIK
+304 LPIVKIK

-326 EGSLEIIG
+326 EGSVEIIG

-344 TMKIKGRGNST
+344 NMKIKGRGNST

-370 CPYQVKFG
+370 CPYQLKFG

-406 KIARYMGE
+406 KIARYMGW

-465 DANGRID
+465 DANNRID
-472 VDDIIF
+472 SDDIIF

-499 DYGSDEFYLIEN
+499 DYGSDEFHLIED
-511 YINDFESVLYSNNF
+511 YINEFESVLYSNNF
-525 NNPDSGYESY
+525 NSPGSGYESY

-607 RLFLDEVFVEKVKI
+607 KLYQDEVFVEKVKI
-621 RYSYYYNKL
+621 RYSYYHSKL
-630 DDIKS
+630 DDIKN

>member
-1 MLNSEELINKVKVYN
+1 MKKFYFILISLIFFSCQEEIIEYELNITKNPSEGGVVSPNSGFYSDGTSLSLIAEPNSEYD
-16 KFLNPEKLNKA
+16 FLNWT
-27 YDFAVKAHSHQ
+27 
-38 KRASGDPY
+38 GDIESSSSSL
-46 SVHPIEVA
+46 SVVM
-54 NILTELK
+54 
-61 LDSATITTGLLHDTI
+61 DSDITI
-76 EDTYAT
+76 
-82 YETIKGE
+82 
-89 FGDEVADLVDGVT
+89 
-102 KISVLEN
+102 
-109 TATSNSKAENFRKL
+109 
-123 ILATSKDI
+123 
-131 RVLLVKI
+131 
-138 ADRLHNMRTIKAISK
+138 
-153 ECFIPI
+153 
-159 TVGGG
+159 
-164 IKSIDDIILLLTNG
+164 
-178 ADRVSINSFA
+178 
-188 YKDIQFISKAAKK
+188 
-201 FGSST
+201 
-206 ISFEINSDLNL
+206 

-225 YELTI
+225 YELKI
-230 EVEGKGSVFQEIIK
+230 EVEGKGSVFQEVIK

-274 DIQDENNPIEVT
+274 DIQNENNPIELT
-286 IDKPITIKAV
+286 IDKPITIKAI

-304 LPVVKIK
+304 LPIVKIK

-344 TMKIKGRGNST
+344 NMKIKGRGNST

-378 DKTSILG
+378 DKTSVLG

-448 SNRVDIGDD
+448 NNRVDIGDD

-465 DANGRID
+465 DANNRID
-472 VDDIIF
+472 SDDIIF

-499 DYGSDEFYLIEN
+499 DYGSDEFHLIEN
-511 YINDFESVLYSNNF
+511 YINEFESVLYSNNF
-525 NNPDSGYESY
+525 NSPGSGYESY

-607 RLFLDEVFVEKVKI
+607 KLYQDEVFVEKVKI
-621 RYSYYYNKL
+621 RYSYYHSKL
-630 DDIKS
+630 DDIKN